1 MSRVRT
7 REWASIDYYAVLGVS
22 PDAGASVIDARYR
35 ALAKEMHPDRTSD
48 QIVIERFK
56 RVNAAYA
63 VLRDAKTRAAYDEF
77 RARVAEG
84 RLYTSPAPAPRPPV
98 RPTKVS
104 YDHLAP
110 PRRPKPRPPM
120 PHWLRSTIAGVL
132 VVCGVLALGWA
143 VLGDLHGPTAGDT
156 PVGVQITLV
165 IMAVKFLVCGALVA
179 YYPQLKARFT
189 TRPPARV

>member
-7 REWASIDYYAVLGVS
+7 REWSSIDYYAVLGLS
-22 PDAGASVIDARYR
+22 ADAGASVIDARYR

-63 VLRDAKTRAAYDEF
+63 VLRDAKTRADYDDF

-84 RLYTSPAPAPRPPV
+84 RLYTAPPAPPV
-98 RPTKVS
+98 RRQPVA

-110 PRRPKPRPPM
+110 PRRPKTRAPM
-120 PHWLRSTIAGVL
+120 PDWLRTTIAGVL
-132 VVCGVLALGWA
+132 IVLGLLALGWA
-143 VLGDLHGPTAGDT
+143 VVGDLRGPTAGDT
-156 PVGVQITLV
+156 PFGVQITLV
-165 IMAVKFLVCGALVA
+165 IVAVKFLVCGALVA

-189 TRPPARV
+189 TRPAAGG

>member
-7 REWASIDYYAVLGVS
+7 REWATIDYYAVLGVS
-22 PDAGASVIDARYR
+22 PDAGATVIDARYR

-48 QIVIERFK
+48 PIVIERFK

-63 VLRDAKTRAAYDEF
+63 VLRDARSRADYDDF

-84 RLYTSPAPAPRPPV
+84 RLYTPTPVPTRPPV
-98 RPTKVS
+98 RRPVA

-110 PRRPKPRPPM
+110 PRRPKARAPM
-120 PHWLRSTIAGVL
+120 PDWLRTTIAMVL
-132 VVCGVLALGWA
+132 VVAGLLALGWA
-143 VLGDLHGPTAGDT
+143 VVGDLHGPTAGDT
-156 PVGVQITLV
+156 PLGVQITLV
-165 IMAVKFLVCGALVA
+165 IMAVKFLVCAALVA

-189 TRPPARV
+189 SRPAAGG

>member
-7 REWASIDYYAVLGVS
+7 REWATIDYYAVLGVS
-22 PDAGASVIDARYR
+22 PAAGASVIDARYR

-48 QIVIERFK
+48 PIVIERFK

-63 VLRDAKTRAAYDEF
+63 VLRDARTRADYDDF

-84 RLYTSPAPAPRPPV
+84 RLYTSTPAPPRPV
-98 RPTKVS
+98 RQVVA

-110 PRRPKPRPPM
+110 PRRPKSRAPM
-120 PHWLRSTIAGVL
+120 PDWLRTTIATVL
-132 VVCGVLALGWA
+132 IVAGLAALGWA
-143 VLGDLHGPTAGDT
+143 VVGDLHGPTAGDT
-156 PVGVQITLV
+156 PMGVQITLV
-165 IMAVKFLVCGALVA
+165 IMAVKFFACGALVA

-189 TRPPARV
+189 TRPAPTS

>member
-7 REWASIDYYAVLGVS
+7 REWATIDYYAVLGVS

-63 VLRDAKTRAAYDEF
+63 VLRDAKTRTDYDEF

-84 RLYTSPAPAPRPPV
+84 RLYTAAPAAPRRPERRPV
-98 RPTKVS
+98 A

-110 PRRPKPRPPM
+110 PRKPRTRAPM
-120 PHWLRSTIAGVL
+120 PDWLRTTIAGVL
-132 VVCGVLALGWA
+132 VVAGLLALGWA
-143 VLGDLHGPTAGDT
+143 AVGDLHGPTAGDT
-156 PVGVQITLV
+156 PMGVQITLV
-165 IMAVKFLVCGALVA
+165 IMAVKFFVCGALVA

-189 TRPPARV
+189 SRPAPQS

>member
-7 REWASIDYYAVLGVS
+7 REWSSIDYYAVLGVS

-63 VLRDAKTRAAYDEF
+63 VLRDAKTRTDYDEF

-84 RLYTSPAPAPRPPV
+84 RLYTAPSAPSRPPRPA
-98 RPTKVS
+98 KVS

-110 PRRPKPRPPM
+110 PRVPKARAPM
-120 PHWLRSTIAGVL
+120 PDWLRTTIAGVL
-132 VVCGVLALGWA
+132 VVCGLLALGWA
-143 VLGDLHGPTAGDT
+143 IVGDLHGPTAGDT
-156 PVGVQITLV
+156 PVGIQITLV
-165 IMAVKFLVCGALVA
+165 IVAVKLVVCGALVA

-189 TRPPARV
+189 TRPAVGS

>member
-7 REWASIDYYAVLGVS
+7 REWATIDYYAVLGVS
-22 PDAGASVIDARYR
+22 PDAGATVIDARYR

-48 QIVIERFK
+48 LIVIERFK

-63 VLRDAKTRAAYDEF
+63 VLRDARTRVAYDEF

-84 RLYTSPAPAPRPPV
+84 RLYAPAPAAARPPV
-98 RPTKVS
+98 RRPVA

-110 PRRPKPRPPM
+110 PRRPRSRAPM
-120 PHWLRSTIAGVL
+120 PDWLRTTIAAVL
-132 VVCGVLALGWA
+132 IVLGLLALGWA
-143 VLGDLHGPTAGDT
+143 VVGDLHGPTAGDT

-165 IMAVKFLVCGALVA
+165 IMAVKFFVCGALVA
-179 YYPQLKARFT
+179 YYPQLKARF
-189 TRPPARV
+189 RPRPAAGS